1 MFPIISSAI
10 YGVRAIPVSIETDI
24 SAGLP
29 QFTIVGLPDAS
40 VRESRDRI
48 RSAIK
53 NSGLHFPRG
62 RVTVNLAP
70 AHLRKQGALYDLPIA
85 LSILI
90 QSGELKLNTIEQSV
104 LLGELGLHGEV
115 RSVQGVLPTA
125 VMANMLA
132 KYLLF
137 VPIDNAKEAAIISN
151 IKVFGVETFKQ
162 LLAHLNG
169 DSLLEPSLPE
179 QQIEQQHEMCFSQIF
194 GQSFAKRGLEIAAA
208 GGHNVLLQGPPGT
221 GKTLL
226 ARTFPSILPALSYE
240 EAIEVASIASIA
252 NIPNKN
258 NFLSFNRP
266 FRSPHHSSSAVS
278 LIGGGSW
285 PAPGE
290 VSLAHRGVL
299 FLDELPE
306 FQRHVLE
313 NLRQPLEDG
322 IVTVARSAGAFTFP
336 ARFQLIATRNPC
348 ACGFMNDPKRV
359 CVCSAREI
367 DNYQKRLSGPL
378 LDRIDMVIDVP
389 NVKPKEMSESL
400 QGETSKQILVRIIC
414 ARKIQ
419 EERFCKTTIKLNNEM
434 QSSDIKSFAN
444 ISKKAKTLLDEA
456 FSHGMI
462 SARGYFRIQKVA
474 RTIADL
480 AQSQTVEENH
490 LSEALQFRLS
500 KKE

>member
-1 MFPIISSAI
+1 MFTITSSAI

-53 NSGLHFPRG
+53 NSGLSFPRG

-90 QSGELKLNTIEQSV
+90 QSGELKPQIIEQSV

-125 VMANMLA
+125 VMANTLA
-132 KYLLF
+132 KPFLF
-137 VPIDNAKEAAIISN
+137 VPLDNAKEAAIINN
-151 IKVFGVETFKQ
+151 IKVFGIETFKQ
-162 LLAHLNG
+162 LLAHLNN
-169 DSLLEPSLPE
+169 DALLEPATPVE
-179 QQIEQQHEMCFSQIF
+179 QAEQKYEKCFSQIF
-194 GQSFAKRGLEIAAA
+194 GQAFAKRGLEIAAA

-226 ARTFPSILPALSYE
+226 ARTFPSILPQLSYE

-252 NIPNKN
+252 NISNKDN
-258 NFLSFNRP
+258 YLSFKRP
-266 FRSPHHSSSAVS
+266 FRSPHHSSSAIS

-322 IVTVARSAGAFTFP
+322 TVTVARAAGAFTFP

-359 CVCSAREI
+359 CVCGAREI
-367 DNYQKRLSGPL
+367 DTYQKRLSGPL

-389 NVKPKEMSESL
+389 NVKPNEMSESVN
-400 QGETSKQILVRIIC
+400 GETSEQIRERVTC

-419 EERFCKTTIKLNNEM
+419 EERFCKTTFKLNHEM
-434 QSSDIKSFAN
+434 QSSDIKLFVN

-480 AQSQTVEENH
+480 MQSQTVDENH
-490 LSEALQFRLS
+490 LAEALQFRLS